1 MRQHKNAAL
10 TIAQRI
16 EIKRLREQENAS
28 VPELARTY
36 QVSQATIGKW
46 SKRQTPFDLASTRH
60 QLPKVI
66 TEPYRQAVLDYRKD
80 QPHHGPVRIAEQL
93 KGAYPFAHRGTVL
106 KILQEKQLTRPKQGK
121 KGENH
126 LPVGRHRVQMD
137 VQQLPC
143 IEGES
148 GFEYK
153 ISIIH
158 LATRFK
164 YSEIHPEATTEN
176 MALVFQRALDAL
188 PPFLGSGLTTP

>member
-16 EIKRLREQENAS
+16 EIKRLYQQENKAVS
-28 VPELARTY
+28 QLALTY
-36 QVSQATIGKW
+36 QVSEATIRKW
-46 SKRQTPFDLASTRH
+46 TKRESPFDLPSTAH
-60 QLPKVI
+60 QLPSVI
-66 TEPYRQAVLDYRKD
+66 TEPYRQAVLNYRKD
-80 QPHHGPVRIAEQL
+80 QPHHGPIRIAHQL
-93 KGAYPFAHRGTVL
+93 KEDYPFANRGTVL

-121 KGENH
+121 KADNH

-164 YSEIHPEATTEN
+164 YSEIHAQATTEN
-176 MALVFQRALDAL
+176 IALVFQRALDAL

>member
-16 EIKRLREQENAS
+16 EIKRLYQQENKA
-28 VPELARTY
+28 VNQLALTY
-36 QVSQATIGKW
+36 QVSEATIRKW
-46 SKRQTPFDLASTRH
+46 IKRESPFDLPSTAHR
-60 QLPKVI
+60 LPGVI
-66 TEPYRQAVLDYRKD
+66 TELYRQAVLAYRKD
-80 QPHHGPVRIAEQL
+80 HPHHGPIRIAHQL
-93 KGAYPFAHRGTVL
+93 KEDYPFANRGTVL
-106 KILQEKQLTRPKQGK
+106 KILQEKQLTTAK
-121 KGENH
+121 KAKKPENH
-126 LPVGRHRVQMD
+126 LAVGRHRVQMD

-176 MALVFQRALDAL
+176 IAQVFQRALDAL
-188 PPFLGSGLTTP
+188 PPFLGSGPIML

>member
-16 EIKRLREQENAS
+16 EIKRLYQQENKAVS
-28 VPELARTY
+28 QLALTY
-36 QVSQATIGKW
+36 QVSEATIRKW
-46 SKRQTPFDLASTRH
+46 TKRESPFDLPSTAH
-60 QLPKVI
+60 QLPGVI
-66 TEPYRQAVLDYRKD
+66 TEPYRQAVLNYRKD
-80 QPHHGPVRIAEQL
+80 QPHHGPIRIAHQL
-93 KGAYPFAHRGTVL
+93 KPHYPFANRGTVL

-121 KGENH
+121 KADNH

-164 YSEIHPEATTEN
+164 YSEIHQQATTEN
-176 MALVFQRALDAL
+176 IALVFQRALDAL